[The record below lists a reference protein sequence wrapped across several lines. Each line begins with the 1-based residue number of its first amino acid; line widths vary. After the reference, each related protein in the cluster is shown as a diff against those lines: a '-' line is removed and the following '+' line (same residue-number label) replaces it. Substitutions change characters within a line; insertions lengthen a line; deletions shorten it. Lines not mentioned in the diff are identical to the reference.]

1 MAWARKPASTFT
13 LGSFGDRGIFGVVN
27 GGDFPHIVHV
37 SLPIDDFISDRTKT
51 KKALVQIVDAL
62 GQLDIQKSDQ
72 VMLAC
77 NTAHLL
83 RPQIE
88 RILGIKIV
96 SLIDAV
102 VVKVLEDKMQNVGVL
117 GSPTTIK
124 SRLFHDV
131 IEKQHLT
138 VIAPKEQDLEP
149 LEEII
154 RSVIANNVNAQTL
167 EKANSLIDDLIGQ
180 GAEKV
185 ILGCTELSTI
195 DLNRKDTIDP
205 LDEITSV
212 LLVANNKNH

>member
-1 MAWARKPASTFT
+1 M
-13 LGSFGDRGIFGVVN
+13 
-27 GGDFPHIVHV
+27 

-62 GQLDIQKSDQ
+62 GQLDIQKSDR
-72 VMLAC
+72 VVLAC

-83 RPQIE
+83 QPEIE

-102 VVKVLEDKMQNVGVL
+102 ITRLLGGMLQNVGVL

-124 SRLFHDV
+124 SRLFHDA
-131 IEKQHLT
+131 IEKQQISVT
-138 VIAPKEQDLEP
+138 SPGGQDIDTLES
-149 LEEII
+149 II
-154 RSVIANNVNAQTL
+154 RNVIANTVDARTL
-167 EKANSLIDDLIGQ
+167 EKANDLIDDLKRQ

-185 ILGCTELSTI
+185 ILGCTELSTLG
-195 DLNRKDTIDP
+195 LNRKDTIDP